1 MWEIKEIKPGD
12 IVTINIGGEFKK
24 ENWFGDG

>member
-1 MWEIKEIKPGD
+1 MWEIKEIKLGD
-12 IVTINIGGEFKK
+12 IVAINTGREFKK